1 MSVNF
6 CWETVRSSPR
16 TFAHGTSSDIQA
28 LKDIAPDGV
37 ISTDDIKMLRA
48 MHSAKGQKDSLWND
62 IADRLEGLLGD
73 DYDQKIS
80 IRVWTAF

>member
-1 MSVNF
+1 MSVSF

-16 TFAHGTSSDIQA
+16 TFAHGTSSDMQA
-28 LKDIAPDGV
+28 LKQIAPDGV
-37 ISTDDIKMLRA
+37 LSTDDIKMLRA
-48 MHSAKGQKDSLWND
+48 MHAASGRTDSLWND
-62 IADRLEGLLGD
+62 IASTLERLLGD